1 MDIGR
6 QPIGEQQAAH
16 TLVVFDPQAQ
26 RPDGGTLR
34 FHRAAISEA
43 TDAITAFGAQQRIT
57 PTCVSTSSWH
67 SEQLSAVS

>member
-1 MDIGR
+1 MGIGR

-43 TDAITAFGAQQRIT
+43 TDAITAFGAQQRI
-57 PTCVSTSSWH
+57 
-67 SEQLSAVS
+67 